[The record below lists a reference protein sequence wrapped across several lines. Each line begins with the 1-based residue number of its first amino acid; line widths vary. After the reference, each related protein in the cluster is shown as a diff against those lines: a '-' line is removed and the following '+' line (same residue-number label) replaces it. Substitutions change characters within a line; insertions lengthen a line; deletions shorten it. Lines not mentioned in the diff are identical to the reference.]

1 MSGLDLFLA
10 VLLGI
15 GAYRG
20 FKTGAVLQIAG
31 IAGWVIGFFV
41 ATAVMEPVG
50 AVAAD
55 SIGVSQRAAP
65 MLGFVLALVAVIGAF
80 TVAAHI
86 VRKSLKAVKLGSLDT
101 LGGGAVGALRS
112 AFGLS
117 VMLLVTGFA
126 PTPGG
131 QPLLVSEE
139 TRESSVL
146 YDPVEALA
154 PVVWDV
160 AREVTPGMQAAI
172 SDRLNTWNEGE
183 PVSEGGEVPFE

>member
-10 VLLGI
+10 GVLGI
-15 GAYRG
+15 GAFRG
-20 FKTGAVLQIAG
+20 VKTGAVLQVAG
-31 IAGWVIGFFV
+31 IAGWVVGFFV
-41 ATAVMEPVG
+41 ATAVMEPLG

-55 SIGVSQRAAP
+55 SLGVSQRAAP
-65 MLGFVLALVAVIGAF
+65 MLGFVLALVGVIGAF
-80 TVAAHI
+80 TLAAHV

-117 VMLLVTGFA
+117 VLLLVTGFA

-131 QPLLVSEE
+131 QPLLVSEAA
-139 TRESSVL
+139 RDGSVL

-160 AREVTPGMQAAI
+160 ARAVTPGVQAAI
-172 SDRLNTWNEGE
+172 SDRLNTWDAGTPGSRERG
-183 PVSEGGEVPFE
+183 PVE